1 MEYVNKTENFE
12 VKLCGNDINII
23 LNCLTNEMNKQTK
36 WGVIEENLIDGRV
49 YGTIY
54 NKESRR
60 YKSTIDY
67 IKKQIGVN
75 IG

>member
-1 MEYVNKTENFE
+1 MEYVNRTENFE

-36 WGVIEENLIDGRV
+36 WGVVEESSDGRV

-54 NKESRR
+54 NKESRK

-67 IKKQIGVN
+67 IKKQVCVN